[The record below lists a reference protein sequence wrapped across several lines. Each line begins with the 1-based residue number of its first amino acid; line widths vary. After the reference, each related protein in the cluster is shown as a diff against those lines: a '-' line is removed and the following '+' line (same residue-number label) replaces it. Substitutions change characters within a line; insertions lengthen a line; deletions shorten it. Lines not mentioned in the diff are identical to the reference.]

1 MINKEDSSDEELA
14 SDNQYE
20 SEEVASLTSEDQHP
34 DKQNKNDSAPYD
46 DEETEDES
54 YEDNGVFSDDDYEVV
69 QDVTCNM
76 NDKAR
81 IPDSWIVLDSQ
92 STVDMLINKKR

>member
-1 MINKEDSSDEELA
+1 LINKEDSSDEELA

>member
-54 YEDNGVFSDDDYEVV
+54 YEDNGVFSEDDYEVV
-69 QDVTCNM
+69 QDVM
-76 NDKAR
+76 
-81 IPDSWIVLDSQ
+81 Q
-92 STVDMLINKKR
+92 HE